1 MESNEKIDFVTL
13 ELTRDLVHTNRSIIN
28 ENNGKKYVPISG
40 PEGGQ
45 FFYPIDSLKQDAKDP
60 NKIYI
65 TRPEG
70 TEFRIFVSNDKEP
83 QIYRIEELKAA
94 YEAKNFVNFSVPT
107 AWAKEFT
114 SKEGKNCISLSVPVP
129 EDNEKNYYS
138 FVISA
143 NNFRPSKTEGMS
155 YFGLP
160 RKMPESNEDYNVK
173 MTRSV
178 KVGDDYQQ
186 EVKYCTSTQLKILVE
201 KAVEKYRM
209 SNMFVNVAI
218 SEKLVKPFT
227 SKNGTE
233 LYDITLPIPTNDK
246 TQYYSFVLEGN
257 RVKQLEDGKV
267 LLSMYRNNKDG
278 EPYTINAEMSIKNSA
293 DEYEKISH
301 TFTSEEIADI
311 YTESSKRYKEE
322 HSFNTVDFA
331 DKAENNPFL
340 NIPVLDASQDSQ
352 EAVQQPQMHRR
363 GR

>member
-28 ENNGKKYVPISG
+28 KNNGKEYVPISG

-45 FFYPIDSLKQDAKDP
+45 FFYPITSLKQDAEEP

-107 AWAKEFT
+107 AWGKEFT
-114 SKEGKNCISLSVPVP
+114 SKEGKNCISISIPVH

-155 YFGLP
+155 YFALP

-173 MTRSV
+173 MTPSV
-178 KVGDDYQQ
+178 KVEDDYQQ

-209 SNMFVNVAI
+209 SNMFVSVAI

-227 SKNGTE
+227 SKNGKE
-233 LYDITLPIPTNDK
+233 LYDITLPISIDDK
-246 TQYYSFVLEGN
+246 IENYSFVLEGN

-267 LLSMYRNNKDG
+267 LLSMYRNDKDG
-278 EPYTINAEMSIKNSA
+278 DPYTIHAQKSFKNSA
-293 DEYEKISH
+293 GLYERSFF
-301 TFTSEEIADI
+301 TFTAEEIADI
-311 YTESSKRYKEE
+311 YINEPR
-322 HSFNTVDFA
+322 FNSLEDF
-331 DKAENNPFL
+331 DDEAENNPFL
-340 NIPVLDASQDSQ
+340 NIPVLDAPQ